1 MAGGMDMGGG
11 GKGGKKPLDTT
22 INLVPFIDLMAVT
35 IVFLIMTAV
44 WTQLGRLQVSQ
55 SGQSSSDQEPPPTT
69 LQPITLLIT
78 EKDLK
83 LTVGGSQLE
92 PLPITRDDKGRIETE
107 KLVGKLKELK
117 TQQPDQSAI
126 TLSTEDAVKYED
138 LVRLIDTVVQD
149 GAAAPLFPS
158 VSVSPASAT

>member
-1 MAGGMDMGGG
+1 MDLGTG

-55 SGQSSSDQEPPPTT
+55 SGNSASEEPPPQTQ
-69 LQPITLLIT
+69 LQPITVLIT

-83 LTVGGSQLE
+83 ISVGGSQLD
-92 PLPITRDDKGRIETE
+92 PMPITRDQKQRIEVL
-107 KLVGKLKELK
+107 KLTDKLKELK
-117 TQQPDQSAI
+117 TQQPEQNAI
-126 TLSTEDAVKYED
+126 TLSTEDAVRYED
-138 LVRLIDTVVQD
+138 LVRVIDACIGNQ
-149 GAAAPLFPS
+149 FPS
-158 VSVSPASAT
+158 VSVSPASS

>member
-1 MAGGMDMGGG
+1 MAGGMDLGTSS
-11 GKGGKKPLDTT
+11 KGGKKPLDAM

-55 SGQSSSDQEPPPTT
+55 SGQSPGDDPPTP

-83 LTVGGSQLE
+83 LTVGGSQLDAM
-92 PLPITRDDKGRIETE
+92 PITRDDKGRIDTA
-107 KLVGKLKELK
+107 KLVVRLKELK
-117 TQQPDQSAI
+117 GQQPEQAAI
-126 TLSTEDAVKYED
+126 TLSTEDTVRYED
-138 LVRLIDTVVQD
+138 LVRLIDTVVKD
-149 GAAAPLFPS
+149 GPDPLFPS
-158 VSVSPASAT
+158 VSVSPAT

>member
-1 MAGGMDMGGG
+1 MAGGMDLGGG
-11 GKGGKKPLDTT
+11 GKGKKPLDTN

-55 SGQSSSDQEPPPTT
+55 AGQNASEEQQQQEQKLPV
-69 LQPITLLIT
+69 TLLIT

-83 LTVGGSQLE
+83 LSVGGTQFD
-92 PLPITRDDKGRIETE
+92 PIPVTRDDKGKIDLQ
-107 KLVGKLKELK
+107 KLMDKLKEVK

-126 TLSTEDAVKYED
+126 TLQTEDSVRFED
-138 LVRLIDTVVQD
+138 LVRIIDTCIGNQ
-149 GAAAPLFPS
+149 FPS
-158 VSVSPASAT
+158 VSVSPASS

>member
-1 MAGGMDMGGG
+1 MAGGMDLGTS

-55 SGQSSSDQEPPPTT
+55 SGNSASEEPPPQTQ
-69 LQPITLLIT
+69 LQPITVLIT

-83 LTVGGSQLE
+83 ISVGGSQLD
-92 PLPITRDDKGRIETE
+92 PMPITRDQKQRIEVV
-107 KLVGKLKELK
+107 KLTDKLKELK
-117 TQQPDQSAI
+117 TQQPEQNAI
-126 TLSTEDAVKYED
+126 TLSTEDAVRYED
-138 LVRLIDTVVQD
+138 LVRVIDACIGNQ
-149 GAAAPLFPS
+149 FPS
-158 VSVSPASAT
+158 VSVSPASS

>member
-1 MAGGMDMGGG
+1 MAGGMDLGTS
-11 GKGGKKPLDTT
+11 GKGGKKPLDAM

-55 SGQSSSDQEPPPTT
+55 SGQNSSETEQPQTQ

-83 LTVGGSQLE
+83 LTVGGSQLD
-92 PLPITRDDKGRIETE
+92 PIAITRDSKQRIEVE
-107 KLVGKLKELK
+107 KLIAKLKELK

-126 TLSTEDAVKYED
+126 TLSTEDNVKYED

-149 GAAAPLFPS
+149 GTNPLFPS
-158 VSVSPASAT
+158 VSVSPASAS

>member
-55 SGQSSSDQEPPPTT
+55 SGQSSAEQEPPPTQ

-83 LTVGGSQLE
+83 LTVGGSQLD
-92 PLPITRDDKGRIETE
+92 PIAITRNSKGDIEIE
-107 KLVGKLKELK
+107 KLIIKLRELK
-117 TQQPDQSAI
+117 TQQPDQAAI
-126 TLSTEDAVKYED
+126 TLSTEDAVKYQD

-149 GAAAPLFPS
+149 GSNPLFPS
-158 VSVSPASAT
+158 VSVSPASSS